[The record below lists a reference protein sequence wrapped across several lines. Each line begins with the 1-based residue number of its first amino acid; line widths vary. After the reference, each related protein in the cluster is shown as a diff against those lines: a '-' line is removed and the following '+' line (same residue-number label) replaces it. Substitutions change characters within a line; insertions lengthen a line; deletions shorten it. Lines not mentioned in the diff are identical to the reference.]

1 MSDKEDGIL
10 HVNDEIDLT
19 SLLAVFLE
27 NFNFLLSI
35 LLVSIP
41 VLAIYYLT
49 SSEIYRTDSLIEIQN
64 ESKSFLP
71 SSLDDPLGTKKNS
84 LAAEIEIYKSNST
97 VIDALSRIKNNYDF
111 DEHPSAEEVRNNLS
125 FSNDNKSLITIT
137 FFNGNPDY
145 VVLLLNE
152 LTSEFINDRV
162 DFKKKSSAAGKSFIR
177 NEIPRIKDLLKNAE
191 KNLNDFKLS
200 TNASDIIFDTNTRN
214 FKLEQLRNRVNE
226 IEFKELELREFY
238 KKNHPIYVTLTQQK
252 NLILGQIKLIE
263 DELPNVPSTQR
274 NLENFKREVNIY
286 SEVLK
291 DLSSQELALSMA
303 EASEVSNV
311 RIINTAEEA
320 VRVSPQLS
328 MFLLSLLLTVTVYVF
343 LLIRHFMSDRINN
356 LDAIIDYFG
365 KNSVI
370 GERPLITGNEKKPN
384 QIALKIAD
392 ELLNKT
398 IYEILHSD
406 DDFSSICIVST
417 KKNVGKTEI
426 AFQLYSK
433 LIANGKKVCLLDLD
447 LRKGGLTS
455 KYFSKFSTEIS
466 SISQFDEV
474 NNEFQTNGNLFVPKF
489 NIENPPEFFMSEEFK
504 EYLEKLKQE
513 YDFVICDTPPWAT
526 FVDANVISKSF
537 NKLFYVIGNKISTF
551 KDIDLF
557 IGDIEN
563 KSKIHYFY
571 NKFDLYFQLLWLKYQ
586 YPYYSR
592 NYYYDY
598 VDYQNINSEFTIYGF
613 LVQSIQNIVKT
624 IKKWINLN

>member
-97 VIDALSRIKNNYDF
+97 VVDALSRIKNNYDF

-286 SEVLK
+286 SEVL
-291 DLSSQELALSMA
+291 
-303 EASEVSNV
+303 
-311 RIINTAEEA
+311 
-320 VRVSPQLS
+320 
-328 MFLLSLLLTVTVYVF
+328 
-343 LLIRHFMSDRINN
+343 
-356 LDAIIDYFG
+356 
-365 KNSVI
+365 
-370 GERPLITGNEKKPN
+370 
-384 QIALKIAD
+384 
-392 ELLNKT
+392 
-398 IYEILHSD
+398 
-406 DDFSSICIVST
+406 
-417 KKNVGKTEI
+417 
-426 AFQLYSK
+426 
-433 LIANGKKVCLLDLD
+433 
-447 LRKGGLTS
+447 
-455 KYFSKFSTEIS
+455 
-466 SISQFDEV
+466 
-474 NNEFQTNGNLFVPKF
+474 
-489 NIENPPEFFMSEEFK
+489 
-504 EYLEKLKQE
+504 
-513 YDFVICDTPPWAT
+513 
-526 FVDANVISKSF
+526 
-537 NKLFYVIGNKISTF
+537 
-551 KDIDLF
+551 
-557 IGDIEN
+557 
-563 KSKIHYFY
+563 
-571 NKFDLYFQLLWLKYQ
+571 
-586 YPYYSR
+586 
-592 NYYYDY
+592 
-598 VDYQNINSEFTIYGF
+598 
-613 LVQSIQNIVKT
+613 
-624 IKKWINLN
+624 